1 MVAVASLVLSKGAEV
16 FFSPFVYPRG
26 GDMMHVT
33 LSELLLLLAFIVAL
47 LDLVFN
53 HINKRK

>member
-26 GDMMHVT
+26 GDT
-33 LSELLLLLAFIVAL
+33 LYITLAELLLFSTFLVELIAL
-47 LDLVFN
+47 VLN